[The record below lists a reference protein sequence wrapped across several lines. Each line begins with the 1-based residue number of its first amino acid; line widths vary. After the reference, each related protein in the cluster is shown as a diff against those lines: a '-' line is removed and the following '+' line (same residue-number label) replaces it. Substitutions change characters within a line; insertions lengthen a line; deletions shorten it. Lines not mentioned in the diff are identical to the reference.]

1 MAIWLKEKDTSHDL
15 WLSDQEQGKYIG
27 AHRGYIN
34 SRPGCPVATQN
45 ATLRGESAE
54 VVTFKLSR
62 LRTKTYTSC
71 DIGAVDG
78 PANQQLEIT
87 SPLKIKRWR
96 REYDA
101 RSTREVTASLNK
113 TGRIRTPSATQKKLQ
128 RPQVKRESTLSS
140 IFVVSWQRQ

>member
-1 MAIWLKEKDTSHDL
+1 MVINGHRVERKVTSHDL

-27 AHRGYIN
+27 AHHGYIN
-34 SRPGCPVATQN
+34 GRPGCPVATQN
-45 ATLRGESAE
+45 ATLRGES
-54 VVTFKLSR
+54 
-62 LRTKTYTSC
+62 TKNYTSC

-78 PANQQLEIT
+78 PASQQLKIT

-113 TGRIRTPSATQKKLQ
+113 TGRIRTTSATQKKLQ
-128 RPQVKRESTLSS
+128 RPQVKRESNLSFN
-140 IFVVSWQRQ
+140 FVVSWQRQ

>member
-1 MAIWLKEKDTSHDL
+1 MVINGHRVERKVINHDL
-15 WLSDQEQGKYIG
+15 WLSDQVKGKYIG

-34 SRPGCPVATQN
+34 GRPGCPVATQN
-45 ATLRGESAE
+45 ATLRGES
-54 VVTFKLSR
+54 
-62 LRTKTYTSC
+62 TKTYTSC

-78 PANQQLEIT
+78 PASQQLKIT

-113 TGRIRTPSATQKKLQ
+113 TGRIRTTSATQKKLQ
-128 RPQVKRESTLSS
+128 RPQVKRESNLSS